1 MDYNRERQEKEEAE
15 RREREQLAIDLKKQE
30 IREAQEVAAKKREAE
45 RKLEEKKQRKL
56 EKELERERERGVRRE
71 RREEKDRDHEQDKD
85 FRPKADSGIADC
97 TPSSSFSGTKDGK
110 THDGGGSSYVDSE
123 GLKFLADIKKKKK
136 KKKEQETSAT
146 SSSSSLNTIVS
157 NEDNKSRKATIDIS
171 KAIGA
176 VNINRRSSA
185 CAELNRKPSICTAIL
200 EENEGIASET
210 ESRGEPSDK
219 KATVATGAPASI
231 ATRKTSSTGSSLS
244 PFRRLKFLNFRWNS

>member
-15 RREREQLAIDLKKQE
+15 RRDREQLAIDLKKQE
-30 IREAQEVAAKKREAE
+30 QREAQELAAKKREAE
-45 RKLEEKKQRKL
+45 RKVEEKKQRKL
-56 EKELERERERGVRRE
+56 EKELEKERERGLRRE
-71 RREEKDRDHEQDKD
+71 KKEEKDRDHEQDKD

-97 TPSSSFSGTKDGK
+97 TPSSSFSGKNDGK
-110 THDGGGSSYVDSE
+110 THDGRDSSYVDAE

-136 KKKEQETSAT
+136 KKEQEASAT

-157 NEDNKSRKATIDIS
+157 NEDNKSRKTTIEIS

-200 EENEGIASET
+200 EENEGVASET
-210 ESRGEPSDK
+210 ESRGEPSDR
-219 KATVATGAPASI
+219 KASVATGGPAPI
-231 ATRKTSSTGSSLS
+231 TTRKTASTGSSLS